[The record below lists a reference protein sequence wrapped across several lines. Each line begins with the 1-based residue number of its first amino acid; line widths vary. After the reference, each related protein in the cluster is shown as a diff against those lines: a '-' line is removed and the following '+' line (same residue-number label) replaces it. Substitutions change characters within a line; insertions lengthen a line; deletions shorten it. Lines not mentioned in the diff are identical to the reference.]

1 MAGDDQ
7 TALLRLDPDAVSWTE
22 VDGEILALERES
34 STYIATN
41 RTGTVIWKS
50 LVHGASREQL
60 TAAVMHAFAI
70 DQQTAA
76 TDTDAFVDALAG
88 RGLLVA

>member
-1 MAGDDQ
+1 MFPTDQ
-7 TALLRLDPDAVSWTE
+7 TSLLRLDLEAVSWTE

-34 STYIATN
+34 STYISTN

-50 LVHGASREQL
+50 LIHGASREQL
-60 TAAVMHAFAI
+60 TAVVMHAFGI
-70 DQQTAA
+70 DRQTAA
-76 TDTDAFVDALAG
+76 TDTDAFIDALAG

>member
-1 MAGDDQ
+1 MPGDDQ

-60 TAAVMHAFAI
+60 TAAVMHAFGI